1 MAIRSDGA
9 RRTKRFAHGDRR
21 ALPPDLVGR
30 IEPPLNALDRADSLS
45 DLDLPGARLH
55 ELKGDRKGSRPR
67 SASAAVLPG
76 RCPAAAARRPRS
88 RGCARGSVARPCA
101 ARAIRRAGRVGRR
114 VHSGRLQNSLF
125 GRDYRLD

>member
-9 RRTKRFAHGDRR
+9 RRTKRFALGDRR

-45 DLDLPGARLH
+45 DLDRAGARLH
-55 ELKGDRKGSRPR
+55 ALKGDRKGSRPR

-76 RCPAAAARRPRS
+76 RCPTAGGGRARCS
-88 RGCARGSVARPCA
+88 GGTTGCADL
-101 ARAIRRAGRVGRR
+101 IFQ
-114 VHSGRLQNSLF
+114 LQIWM
-125 GRDYRLD
+125 